1 MLQRQKIA
9 LPITDGIDTKADEKT
24 VLPTRFLELVNV
36 NRTKPGT
43 FTKRFGYEALSR
55 KTLDALTIT
64 SGSALTNLK
73 SELLQYSN
81 SRLYSYSEGE
91 LAWKDKGEVKFCSAF
106 SKQVSSD
113 SNILQNPSMWSIN
126 GVSCYA
132 WERKVQSIT
141 HNPGLGPDVV
151 TEYINVDIAIIDD
164 ASGAT
169 LKTLTVTGAE
179 FGSPVL
185 GKNVYAP
192 KVGVAGSKFIVFYY
206 VDDGATNANN
216 GLVWL
221 TIDLFNPS
229 NVVYS
234 LSSGSRLAPR
244 LTTASSRHYDVCS
257 FNSCCYVT
265 YVDGS
270 GNVLIRYFDSNTMI
284 SSPTTLAGSSAN
296 LYCFTI
302 NKQNNNVRVTWTTTT
317 GYPYT
322 ILLNST
328 LSAFVHPI
336 KLLNAISGIV
346 EGGYSYI
353 GSCESP
359 DNADK
364 TTLVFTNGDFTTTS
378 LGMLC
383 SGTVDI
389 SGNYAGLGDTSVFP
403 FLPILMHGA
412 QLQSKLVVVG
422 GYVYFFVVRQI
433 SAAATSSTYVTVGG
447 TPQTNKA
454 NKPVR
459 TLFLMKSL
467 GSSFEIAARY
477 EMESHVVTY
486 ADEYA
491 GLPNIFQSGNTITM
505 PIAALNGV
513 QPVNAT
519 KLLAPSV
526 IKTAVAD
533 FSQLSNYFDA
543 TQGES
548 LYVSGGI
555 LKQYDGDAIVESGF
569 LDTPP
574 PIKDIANTGGAGF
587 GDYYTASTGGLTNNS
602 SYQYCVVYKW
612 TDRTGKVHRSA
623 PSRVVQTTT
632 PATVGEYRVN
642 ITFTPLY
649 FTNKKNVQVELYRTT
664 ANGTVFYNVSHVVQ
678 SAGSDNILTGT
689 YSNGK
694 YATSIT
700 DNVADVELVYAEPLY
715 TTGGELENDAPDA
728 SSFVAAYKSRLFLF
742 LSDGYTLQYSKE
754 TGLGEPVRFSAAFKV
769 PLDNEGGPATCGIT
783 MDDHFLIFKE
793 RAIFALTGEG
803 PNSLGQQGDFKKPY
817 LVTTDAGCIDPNSL
831 VLTPNG
837 VMFKSLK
844 GIYMLKRNF
853 ALQYV
858 GDSVEAFNDKIVV
871 SSTLLS
877 TVNQVR
883 FILENNIALV
893 YDYYANSW
901 TTYDNIRGV
910 DALEFNG
917 TYYYVTNDGYVMKE
931 TPGAYK
937 DNGQFI
943 PMKIRSSWIQI
954 GGVQGFQRFY
964 KMLLLGNY
972 KSPHKLQVSF
982 SFDYNNYYVE
992 NTVIDATAVIA
1003 ETTYGSGTYG
1013 TESPYGGEGNIYQ
1026 FQVNPSIQ
1034 KCQSFTYTIEDV
1046 RTTEDGASFELSHV
1060 LAEVG
1065 IKQGTG
1071 KLPDGKSF
1079 GTSG

>member
-132 WERKVQSIT
+132 WERHVQSIT
-141 HNPGLGPDVV
+141 HNPSLGPDVV

-206 VDDGATNANN
+206 VDDGATNVNN

-244 LTTASSRHYDVCS
+244 LTTASSKHYDVCS

-270 GNVLIRYFDSNTMI
+270 ANLLIRYFDSNSVI
-284 SSPTTLAGSSAN
+284 SSPTTISAGGGTMFSIS
-296 LYCFTI
+296 I
-302 NKQNNNVRVTWTTTT
+302 NKQNNNIRATWTVGAFGAKTV
-317 GYPYT
+317 
-322 ILLNST
+322 LLNST
-328 LSAFVHPI
+328 ISAFVHPI
-336 KLLNAISGIV
+336 TTIPFTLAEDQYTYIGTCQAPDDINKTTIIMQTSGLTFMGKLVCGNVDSSGI
-346 EGGYSYI
+346 Y
-353 GSCESP
+353 
-359 DNADK
+359 
-364 TTLVFTNGDFTTTS
+364 TRF
-378 LGMLC
+378 
-383 SGTVDI
+383 SGPSSSTI
-389 SGNYAGLGDTSVFP
+389 MT
-403 FLPILMHGA
+403 GA
-412 QLQSKLVVVG
+412 QLQSKLEVVG

-433 SAAATSSTYVTVGG
+433 NETTTSSAYITVGG

-467 GSSFEIAARY
+467 GSNFEIAARY

-486 ADEYA
+486 ADDYA

-505 PIAALNGV
+505 PIAALNGI

-526 IKTAVAD
+526 IKTAIAD

-543 TQGES
+543 SQGES

-555 LKQYDGDAIVESGF
+555 LKQYDGDMIVEAGF

-587 GDYYTASTGGLTNNS
+587 GDYYTAASGGLTHNS

-612 TDRTGKVHRSA
+612 TDKTGKVHRSA

-649 FTNKKNVQVELYRTT
+649 FTNKNNVQIELYRTT
-664 ANGTVFYNVSHVVQ
+664 ANGTIFYNVSHVVQ
-678 SAGSDNILTGT
+678 SAGSDNILTGVYLNDKT
-689 YSNGK
+689 KASI
-694 YATSIT
+694 SIT

-858 GDSVEAFNDKIVV
+858 GDSVEAFNDKVVV

-931 TPGAYK
+931 TPGLYK

-1026 FQVNPSIQ
+1026 FQINPSIQ

>member
-43 FTKRFGYEALSR
+43 FTKRYGYEALSR

-132 WERKVQSIT
+132 WERRVQSIT
-141 HNPGLGPDVV
+141 HNPSLGPDVV

-244 LTTASSRHYDVCS
+244 LTTASYKHYDVCS
-257 FNSCCYVT
+257 FNSCCYIT
-265 YVDGS
+265 YVDNS
-270 GNVLIRYFDSNTMI
+270 GNLLIKYFDSNTVVSAPATVQAAVSIIGNI
-284 SSPTTLAGSSAN
+284 S
-296 LYCFTI
+296 I
-302 NKQNNNVRVTWTTTT
+302 NKQNNNIRITWST
-317 GYPYT
+317 GPLAAKT
-322 ILLNST
+322 VLMNST
-328 LSAFVHPI
+328 ISAFVHPVVN
-336 KLLNAISGIV
+336 LPFTVGPD
-346 EGGYSYI
+346 YSFC
-353 GSCESP
+353 SVSTCESP
-359 DNADK
+359 VNINESTILLDVGEEHYGMGYITGGTVNASG
-364 TTLVFTNGDFTTTS
+364 VFT
-378 LGMLC
+378 
-383 SGTVDI
+383 
-389 SGNYAGLGDTSVFP
+389 P
-403 FLPILMHGA
+403 FLNGLYVPISQGSR
-412 QLQSKLVVVG
+412 LQSKLVSYG
-422 GYVYFFVVRQI
+422 GYVYFYVTRSI
-433 SAAATSSTYVTVGG
+433 ASNYSSSTYVTVGG
-447 TPQTNKA
+447 VALKNQV
-454 NKPVR
+454 NKPVQ
-459 TLFLMKSL
+459 TLFLMKCL
-467 GSSFEIAARY
+467 GTTFEIAARY
-477 EMESHVVTY
+477 EMDSFVKTY
-486 ADEYA
+486 SDDYA

-505 PIAALNGV
+505 PIAALNGI

-526 IKTAVAD
+526 IKTAIAD

-543 TQGES
+543 SQGES

-555 LKQYDGDAIVESGF
+555 LKQYDGDSIVEAGF

-574 PIKDIANTGGAGF
+574 PIASIVP
-587 GDYYTASTGGLTNNS
+587 GDYYTSSTGGLTNNS

-649 FTNKKNVQVELYRTT
+649 FTNKNNVQIELYRTT
-664 ANGTVFYNVSHVVQ
+664 ANGTIFYNVSHVVQ
-678 SAGSDNILTGT
+678 SAGSDNILTGV
-689 YSNGK
+689 YLNGK

-858 GDSVEAFNDKIVV
+858 GDSVEAFNDKVVV

-931 TPGAYK
+931 TPGLYK

-992 NTVIDATAVIA
+992 NTIVDTTAII
-1003 ETTYGSGTYG
+1003 EGTPYGSGTYG